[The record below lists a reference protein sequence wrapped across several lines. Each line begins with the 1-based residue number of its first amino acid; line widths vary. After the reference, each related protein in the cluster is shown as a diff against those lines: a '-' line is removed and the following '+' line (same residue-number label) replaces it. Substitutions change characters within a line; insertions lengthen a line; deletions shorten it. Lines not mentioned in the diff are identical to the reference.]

1 MDSHKHT
8 FGLGSLMSILIVC
21 LLLAITMDFALHQA
35 PDHYQEKNLET
46 LRAAEHNDLVIC
58 VDAKSETK
66 FAFVV
71 DENNE
76 TNITGDNVSKRSF
89 SRGDWD
95 ISTIS
100 AWECTMKI
108 YRPSKT
114 RVAADLLTSIL
125 LGLNP

>member
-1 MDSHKHT
+1 MDSHKRT
-8 FGLGSLMSILIVC
+8 FGPGSLMSLLIVG
-21 LLLAITMDFALHQA
+21 LLLAITVDFALQQT
-35 PDHYQEKNLET
+35 PEDYQGKNLET
-46 LRAAEHNDLVIC
+46 LRMAEHNDLVIC

-100 AWECTMKI
+100 AWECAMKI

-114 RVAADLLTSIL
+114 RVAADLLASIL
-125 LGLNP
+125 LGLSP